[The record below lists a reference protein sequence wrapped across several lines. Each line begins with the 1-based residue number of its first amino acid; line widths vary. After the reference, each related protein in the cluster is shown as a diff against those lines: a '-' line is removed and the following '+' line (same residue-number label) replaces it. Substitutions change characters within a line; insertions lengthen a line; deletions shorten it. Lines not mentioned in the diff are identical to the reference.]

1 MMNRPVLVFVY
12 YIMHTSFVKY
22 DKNILILYIFV
33 KILFMILK
41 ITSHHTI
48 FIHAHA
54 PPGITYT
61 HNKIYEWCSYIRFV

>member
-1 MMNRPVLVFVY
+1 MMRMSMMNRPVLVFCVLY
-12 YIMHTSFVKY
+12 HAYHTSFVKY
-22 DKNILILYIFV
+22 DKNNSDIIFV
-33 KILFMILK
+33 KILFIK

-61 HNKIYEWCSYIRFV
+61 